1 MLYIHSFYDQL
12 RSLMIV
18 LLLEYKSSRSYG
30 TTRTIVSLCYENF
43 IKFLTLTPVRNFWQ
57 CYLSWLGH
65 WISQHMLQKKRYIF
79 NQIKYDR
86 KITISYLK
94 ITKKSFHSK
103 SGDSNPSDTEWYC
116 QNWLLQLKINL
127 IKNLLSFDKNQN
139 TIFLWFS
146 LWFFMIF
153 HDHKTCQKAD
163 TKRCDVRSPF
173 FG

>member
-1 MLYIHSFYDQL
+1 
-12 RSLMIV
+12 
-18 LLLEYKSSRSYG
+18 
-30 TTRTIVSLCYENF
+30 
-43 IKFLTLTPVRNFWQ
+43 
-57 CYLSWLGH
+57 
-65 WISQHMLQKKRYIF
+65 MLQKKRYIF

-139 TIFLWFS
+139 TIFYDS
-146 LWFFMIF
+146 LCDFFMIF